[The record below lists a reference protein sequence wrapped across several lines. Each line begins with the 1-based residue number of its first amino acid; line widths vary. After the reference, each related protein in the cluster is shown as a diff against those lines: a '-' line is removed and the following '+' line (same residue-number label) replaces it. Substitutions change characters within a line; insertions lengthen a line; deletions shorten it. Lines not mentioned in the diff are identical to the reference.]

1 MKLNLKVKLNL
12 LGDQKERENRKGIIK
27 TMLNK

>member
-12 LGDQKERENRKGIIK
+12 LGDQKERENRKRIIK
-27 TMLNK
+27 AMLNK

>member
-1 MKLNLKVKLNL
+1 MKQNLKVKLNL
-12 LGDQKERENRKGIIK
+12 LGDQKERENRKRIIK

>member
-12 LGDQKERENRKGIIK
+12 LGDQKEGENRKRIIK
-27 TMLNK
+27 AMLNK